1 MIINPTTV
9 MSKKK
14 EHEVYIQLFK
24 LFGVY
29 QLVDPSS
36 PKIFRYKVYNLINI
50 FLVVCSTTLVMI
62 GLSGIFFKVE
72 KPTIKMDNAFKDFQ
86 MLFVIACA
94 MVGNI
99 KIMTIVLNAN
109 EIFNLLNIA
118 HESFLSIKLSKMNQ
132 DCVKFGKHFNK
143 VFPWYFFL
151 LFISL
156 ILWITT
162 PIFLNITNSVSPE
175 NIHKPNFF
183 NLKYPINVETYN
195 TFFMEF
201 YIVETIITIYFIYCI
216 IIFDLFLFSI
226 LQLLSNYYE
235 IISSTFE
242 YFDIRSG
249 KKDGEFIISI

>member
-1 MIINPTTV
+1 MIIIPPTV
-9 MSKKK
+9 MSKTK

-36 PKIFRYKVYNLINI
+36 PKIFHFKVYNLINF
-50 FLVVCSTTLVMI
+50 FLVLCSTTLVVI

-72 KPTIKMDNAFKDFQ
+72 KPTIKIENAFKDFQ
-86 MLFVIACA
+86 MVFVIACA

-99 KIMTIVLNAN
+99 KIMTIVLNTN

-118 HESFLSIKLSKMNQ
+118 HESLLSIKLSKKNQ
-132 DCVKFGKHFNK
+132 DHVKFGKHFNK
-143 VFPWYFFL
+143 VFPWYSFL

-156 ILWITT
+156 ILWIIT
-162 PIFLNITNSVSPE
+162 PLFLNITNSVSSK

-183 NLKYPINVETYN
+183 NLKYPIKVETYN
-195 TFFMEF
+195 TFFTEF
-201 YIVETIITIYFIYCI
+201 YIVESIITIYSIYCI

-226 LQLLSNYYE
+226 LQMLSNYYE

-242 YFDIRSG
+242 YFDIRSE
-249 KKDGEFIISI
+249 KKDGEFIISV